1 MLVCNVNDKLSSNS
15 MKTITT
21 LKKLMQMHK
30 LERWHSVTLMIMHN
44 TIMGASFLLKLIEST
59 SRYINNPIAIFTL
72 CVRNV
77 LLYKCTIRLH
87 VNLNDDERESGRAC
101 TRTHKVRARIK
112 WFDVNL
118 RCHWYFWDAH
128 IICWKLKLQC
138 KAMHDFDCIRAKW
151 HLAQS
156 VV

>member
-77 LLYKCTIRLH
+77 LLCKCTIRLH
-87 VNLNDDERESGRAC
+87 VNWWWAR
-101 TRTHKVRARIK
+101 KRARMHSHSQSARSNQMIRCK
-112 WFDVNL
+112 STVPLVFL
-118 RCHWYFWDAH
+118 RCTYHLLKIEIAMQSDARFRLH
-128 IICWKLKLQC
+128 
-138 KAMHDFDCIRAKW
+138 
-151 HLAQS
+151 
-156 VV
+156 